1 MNTVHFTKGLA
12 AVPKNLENVKEEILQ
27 ATREMILEKGYGQL
41 NIRDIAKKC
50 GIATGTFYNYFCS
63 KQAAIAALMEEDWKA
78 FRQYIAEHSHE
89 DKPPVERLE
98 ILFGDLKQMLQSVHR
113 IWRAGFPDDFESG
126 TLNRLYS
133 IKQQLHKDFAQHIR
147 SLIAGHIDPEQEVY
161 AADIITRLF
170 FSFAYEQS
178 ASFEQLR
185 YFLTRILD

>member
-1 MNTVHFTKGLA
+1 MNNVHYAKGLVV
-12 AVPKNLENVKEEILQ
+12 VPRNLENVREEILQ
-27 ATREMILEKGYGQL
+27 ATREMIAEKGYGGL

-50 GIATGTFYNYFCS
+50 GIATGTFYNYFSS
-63 KQAAIAALMEEDWKA
+63 KQAAIAAIMEEDWRV
-78 FRQYIAEHSHE
+78 FRRYIGEHSHE

-98 ILFGDLKQMLQSVHR
+98 MLFGDLKRMLQSVHR
-113 IWRAGFPDDFESG
+113 IWQAGFPDDFESG

-133 IKQQLHKDFAQHIR
+133 IKQQLHKDFAQHVR
-147 SLIAGHIDPEQEVY
+147 SLIAGHIDPEQEAC

-170 FSFAYEQS
+170 FSFAYEES